1 MAHRKIREHLK
12 RLLNKLFARTLESFG
27 LRKARPRVMNL
38 GAGKIITEGLE
49 SNLWTDFYHNAMT
62 VTWPA
67 FFGSLA
73 AIFILF
79 NLMFAEIYNFGDA
92 PIADAKPGSFADLF
106 FFSVETTST
115 VGYGDMHPQTLYG
128 HMVATVENFFGLVS
142 LAVMTGLVFARF
154 SRPRARLIFAN
165 NPVITIHNGVPTL
178 MLRVANA
185 RNNFISDASAKL
197 WVIRAVT
204 STEGRRSVSFQPMR
218 LERSDN
224 PVFALSWTLFHKI
237 AADSPL
243 HGMSAEDL
251 LASDMNFAVTISG
264 LDETS
269 AQVVHSRNRYSAQ
282 DLRVG
287 HEFVDI
293 IHIDEEGVRHMDY
306 AKIHETRPIS
316 AQAVFDL
323 TSHLAPLPDEV
334 AASDA

>member
-1 MAHRKIREHLK
+1 MADRKIREHLK
-12 RLLNKLFARTLESFG
+12 RSLNRLFAGALESLG
-27 LRKARPRVMNL
+27 LRKARPRVRTL

-73 AIFILF
+73 AIFVLF
-79 NLMFAEIYNFGDA
+79 NLMFAEIYNLGDA
-92 PIADAKPGSFADLF
+92 PIANAKPGSFSDLF

-115 VGYGDMHPQTLYG
+115 VGYGDMHPQTMYG

-142 LAVMTGLVFARF
+142 LAVMTGLVFSRF

-165 NPVITIHNGVPTL
+165 NPVITVHNGAPTL

-197 WVIRAVT
+197 WVIRGVT
-204 STEGRRSVSFQPMR
+204 SAEGRRSVSFHPMQ

-224 PVFALSWTLFHKI
+224 PIFALSWTLFHKI
-237 AADSPL
+237 DADSPL
-243 HGMSAEDL
+243 YGMSAEDL

-293 IHIDEEGVRHMDY
+293 IHVDEEGVRHMDY

-316 AQAVFDL
+316 AEVFFGPTSYL
-323 TSHLAPLPDEV
+323 TPLPNEA

>member
-1 MAHRKIREHLK
+1 
-12 RLLNKLFARTLESFG
+12 
-27 LRKARPRVMNL
+27 
-38 GAGKIITEGLE
+38 
-49 SNLWTDFYHNAMT
+49 
-62 VTWPA
+62 
-67 FFGSLA
+67 
-73 AIFILF
+73 
-79 NLMFAEIYNFGDA
+79 
-92 PIADAKPGSFADLF
+92 
-106 FFSVETTST
+106 
-115 VGYGDMHPQTLYG
+115 
-128 HMVATVENFFGLVS
+128 
-142 LAVMTGLVFARF
+142 MTGLVFSRF

-197 WVIRAVT
+197 WVIRGVT
-204 STEGRRSVSFQPMR
+204 SAEGRRSVSFYPMP

-224 PVFALSWTLFHKI
+224 PIFALSWTLFHKI
-237 AADSPL
+237 DADSPL

-269 AQVVHSRNRYSAQ
+269 AQVVHARNRYSAQ

-293 IHIDEEGVRHMDY
+293 IHVDEEGIRHMDY
-306 AKIHETRPIS
+306 AKIHETRPVS
-316 AQAVFDL
+316 AEVVFGPTSYL
-323 TSHLAPLPDEV
+323 TALPDEA